1 MRLGDRIRLERN
13 KNNLSQA
20 MLGKIL
26 NVSQQAIGKW
36 EKNIAE
42 PDTNALSKLSEVF
55 NVSVDYLL
63 GRDEITAKNLSPE
76 TIVDFQIIGKITA
89 GYNGIAIEDKTD
101 EIQEVPSSILKGRSK
116 SEFMVLRVSGDSMYP
131 QFLDGDRVLVERCT
145 SVDSGSIAIVL
156 YNGDEATI
164 KQVRYEKNCDWVELI
179 PRNPEYPTKRIS
191 GADLQY
197 CRVLGKV
204 VYLFRKI

>member
-1 MRLGDRIRLERN
+1 MNRLKILRGAISQQKIADSLGISQRAYSNYENGMREPD
-13 KNNLSQA
+13 QA
-20 MLGKIL
+20 MLLK
-26 NVSQQAIGKW
+26 
-36 EKNIAE
+36 IAE
-42 PDTNALSKLSEVF
+42 YF

-76 TIVDFQIIGKITA
+76 NIVDFQIIGKITA

-131 QFLDGDRVLVERCT
+131 QFLDGDRVLVERCD

>member
-1 MRLGDRIRLERN
+1 METLRILRKDKGLSMKELGNILGVAESTISLYENN
-13 KNNLSQA
+13 KREPDQA
-20 MLGKIL
+20 MLLK
-26 NVSQQAIGKW
+26 
-36 EKNIAE
+36 IAE
-42 PDTNALSKLSEVF
+42 YF

-63 GRDEITAKNLSPE
+63 GRNKMIAKNLFSE
-76 TIVDFQIIGKITA
+76 NIVDFPIIGKITA
-89 GYNGIAIEDKTD
+89 GYNGVSIEDKTD
-101 EIQEVPSSILKGRSK
+101 EIQEVPLSIIKGRAK
-116 SEFMVLRVSGDSMYP
+116 SDFMVLRVSGDSMYP
-131 QFLDGDRVLVERCT
+131 QFLDGDRVLVERCS

-191 GADLQY
+191 GTDLQF
-197 CRVLGKV
+197 CRILGKV